1 MLINISVV
9 PRPKK
14 IRHIKCNPNAYYFK
28 PRGIPMRNL
37 EEIVLEADELEAIRL
52 ADYENLFHEIAAERM
67 NISRQTFGRII
78 KSARN
83 KLAVGLLDGK
93 AIRFN
98 EKDFSK
104 TLEEK

>member
-1 MLINISVV
+1 M

-14 IRHIKCNPNAYYFK
+14 LRHIKCNPNAYYFK

-83 KLAVGLLDGK
+83 KLAAGLLEGK
-93 AIRFN
+93 AIKFN
-98 EKDFSK
+98 EIEFKSIS
-104 TLEEK
+104 EEK